1 MWPNWQA
8 PVSTRKLAGH
18 HGARGGGQKT
28 NETKPH
34 KRSPLLKKTLINTTK
49 KWCPVVTWAVGDLWK
64 AVEERGVPPIPHHVA
79 GGWYMHTRV
88 AIRGSCLL
96 RRNDRRHHART
107 QLSGMLLYG
116 TLCGHARAAADDAE
130 ETVSFRALS
139 QLTAD
144 CRLPTADCRARRAPC
159 CVVACAHMGQVT
171 WQMGRLEAT
180 ALRHSGTPARL
191 KMAPS
196 PT

>member
-1 MWPNWQA
+1 MERARWREKK
-8 PVSTRKLAGH
+8 STRRSH
-18 HGARGGGQKT
+18 T
-28 NETKPH
+28 NAVPSSKA
-34 KRSPLLKKTLINTTK
+34 LINTTK
-49 KWCPVVTWAVGDLWK
+49 QWCPVVTWAVGDLWK
-64 AVEERGVPPIPHHVA
+64 AVEERGVPPMPHHVA

-130 ETVSFRALS
+130 ETVSFRAPS

-144 CRLPTADCRARRAPC
+144 CRLPTADCRARRSVSCRGVCAC
-159 CVVACAHMGQVT
+159 GAGDVADG
-171 WQMGRLEAT
+171 AT
-180 ALRHSGTPARL
+180 RGDGTPALQHSGTPARL
-191 KMAPS
+191 KKAPS
-196 PT
+196 RT